1 MTTLGFIMFDPI
13 YLLFVML
20 PGMALGM
27 WAQSKVKTAYAKAS
41 KIRPM
46 TGMSGAEAAQQIMGN
61 AGLPNFKI
69 EKVRGWLSDHYDPRT
84 KTLRLSPEVYEGRS
98 LAALG
103 IAAHEAGHAL
113 QDAEDYGPLVAR
125 TALVPLAGIGS
136 NLSFIVLIIGLIIN
150 SFGLT
155 LVGVGLF
162 SLVVLFQLVTLPVEF
177 DASKRA
183 RKLLVDLSMVTPQED
198 GTVGKVLNAAALTY
212 VAALIASALQLAYFI
227 VMALSARD

>member
-1 MTTLGFIMFDPI
+1 MNTLGFLVFDPI
-13 YLLFVML
+13 YLIFVML
-20 PGMALGM
+20 PGLLLGM
-27 WAQSKVKTAYAKAS
+27 WAQAKVKGAYAKAS
-41 KIRPM
+41 KVRPA
-46 TGMSGAEAAQQIMGN
+46 TGMSGAEAAREIMAQ
-61 AGLPNFKI
+61 AGMPNFKI

-84 KTLRLSPEVYEGRS
+84 KTLRLSPEVHDGRS

-113 QDAEDYGPLVAR
+113 QDAENYKPLVAR
-125 TALVPLAGIGS
+125 SALVPLAGIGS
-136 NLSFIVLIIGLIIN
+136 NLSFVVLFIGLLIS

-155 LVGVGLF
+155 LVGVLLF

-183 RKLLVDLSMVTPQED
+183 RELLLSMSMVTPQED

-212 VAALIASALQLAYFI
+212 VAALIASVLQLLYF
-227 VMALSARD
+227 VMMALSARE

>member
-1 MTTLGFIMFDPI
+1 MNTLGFLVFDPI
-13 YLLFVML
+13 YLIFVML
-20 PGMALGM
+20 PGLLLGM
-27 WAQSKVKTAYAKAS
+27 WAQAKVKGAYAKAS
-41 KIRPM
+41 KIRPA
-46 TGMSGAEAAQQIMGN
+46 TGLSGAEAAREIMAQ
-61 AGLPNFKI
+61 AGMPNFKI

-84 KTLRLSPEVYEGRS
+84 KTLRLSPEVHDGRS

-113 QDAEDYGPLVAR
+113 QDAEGYKPLVAR
-125 TALVPLAGIGS
+125 SALVPLAGIGS
-136 NLSFIVLIIGLIIN
+136 NLSFIVLFIGLIMN

-155 LVGVGLF
+155 LAGVLLF

-183 RKLLVDLSMVTPQED
+183 RELLLSMAMVTPRED

-212 VAALIASALQLAYFI
+212 VAALIASVLQLLYF
-227 VMALSARD
+227 VMMALSARE

>member
-1 MTTLGFIMFDPI
+1 MNTLGFLVFDPI
-13 YLLFVML
+13 YLIFVML

-27 WAQSKVKTAYAKAS
+27 WAQAKVKGAYAKAS
-41 KIRPM
+41 KIRPA
-46 TGMSGAEAAQQIMGN
+46 TGMSGAEAAREIMAQ
-61 AGLPNFKI
+61 AGMPDFKI

-84 KTLRLSPEVYEGRS
+84 KTLRLSPEVHDGRS

-113 QDAEDYGPLVAR
+113 QDAEGYKPLVAR
-125 TALVPLAGIGS
+125 SALVPLAGIGS
-136 NLSFIVLIIGLIIN
+136 NLSFIVLIIGIIMN

-155 LVGVGLF
+155 LAGVLLF

-183 RKLLVDLSMVTPQED
+183 RELLLSMSMVTQQED

-212 VAALIASALQLAYFI
+212 VAALIASVLQLLYF
-227 VMALSARD
+227 VMMALSARE

>member
-1 MTTLGFIMFDPI
+1 MSTLGFIIFDPM

-20 PGMALGM
+20 PGMAIGL
-27 WAQSKVKTAYAKAS
+27 WAQSKVKSAYAKAA
-41 KIRPM
+41 KIRPA
-46 TGMSGAEAAQQIMGN
+46 TGMSGAEAAREIMSA

-69 EKVRGWLSDHYDPRT
+69 ERVKGWLSDHYDPRT
-84 KTLRLSPEVYEGRS
+84 KTLRLSPDVHDGRS

-113 QDAEDYGPLVAR
+113 QDAEGYKPLVAR
-125 TALVPLAGIGS
+125 SALVPLAGIGS
-136 NLSFIVLIIGLIIN
+136 QLSFIVLIIGLIIS

-155 LVGVGLF
+155 LVGVLLF

-183 RKLLVDLSMVTPQED
+183 RKLLLSMSMVTQQED
-198 GTVGKVLNAAALTY
+198 GTVAKVLNAAALTY
-212 VAALIASALQLAYFI
+212 VAALIASVLQLAYFI
-227 VMALSARD
+227 MMALSARD